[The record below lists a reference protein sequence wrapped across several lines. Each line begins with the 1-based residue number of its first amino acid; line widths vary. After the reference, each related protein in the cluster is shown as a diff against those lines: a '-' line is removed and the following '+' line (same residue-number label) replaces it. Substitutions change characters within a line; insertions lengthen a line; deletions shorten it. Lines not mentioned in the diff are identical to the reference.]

1 MIAFNILLLITT
13 IGLLCW
19 LVFSLAIYAL
29 PLLIG
34 VTVGIWVHGSGADPI
49 GAIVIGAVA
58 AGAIF
63 IIGQLV
69 FSFARPPWIRLVVAA
84 LFVGPAAVAGY
95 AATHGLAKHL
105 MPSDNWQ
112 MAVSIVGA
120 IAIGIAALARM
131 AGTAPSES
139 GMEHLRGS

>member
-34 VTVGIWVHGSGADPI
+34 VTVGMWVHGSGAGPI

-58 AGAIF
+58 AAAIF

-69 FSFARPPWIRLVVAA
+69 FSFARPLWIRLVVAA

-95 AATHGLAKHL
+95 AATHGIAKHII
-105 MPSDNWQ
+105 PSDNWQ
-112 MAVSIVGA
+112 IAVSIVGA
-120 IAIGIAALARM
+120 VAIGIAALARM
-131 AGTAPSES
+131 AGMTPTES
-139 GMEHLRGS
+139 DMEHLRGS